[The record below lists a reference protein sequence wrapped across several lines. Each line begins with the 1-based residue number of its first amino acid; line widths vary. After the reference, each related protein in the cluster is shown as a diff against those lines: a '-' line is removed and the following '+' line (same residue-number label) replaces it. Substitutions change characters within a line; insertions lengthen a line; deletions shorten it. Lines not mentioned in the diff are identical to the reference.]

1 MFWRETKL
9 FIQKGDEIRSIDGK
23 YKNTEE
29 LGIHV
34 TIRSNASPRHWRT
47 SNKSTR
53 DAVSGNKKMTHCR
66 VKRREKCQEFPT
78 FNTLV
83 PKWS

>member
-34 TIRSNASPRHWRT
+34 TIRSNALTTSLTHQQQIDTWR
-47 SNKSTR
+47 SVGK
-53 DAVSGNKKMTHCR
+53 
-66 VKRREKCQEFPT
+66 
-78 FNTLV
+78 
-83 PKWS
+83 